1 MKGGGVLAVKK
12 TDIKKDILDELER
25 NGIYGNHYLD
35 LVNDYMSLWEIKN
48 KLLRDI
54 KVRGVNIRYQNGE
67 NQWGYKKN
75 DSISELNKISAQML
89 KILSDLGVKTSNFV
103 KDDDE
108 DDEM

>member
-1 MKGGGVLAVKK
+1 MLAVKK

-67 NQWGYKKN
+67 SQWGYKKN